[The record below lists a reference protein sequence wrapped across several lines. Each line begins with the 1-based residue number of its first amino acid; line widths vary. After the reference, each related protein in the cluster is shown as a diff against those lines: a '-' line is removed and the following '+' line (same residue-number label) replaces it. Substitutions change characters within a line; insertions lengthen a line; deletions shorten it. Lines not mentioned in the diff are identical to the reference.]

1 MSEKITSALLQS
13 PNGGLFSTL
22 QVDGAGIVIKNA
34 SDDQRSDGTFVPA
47 GSDTLV
53 LSAVGESSFLNAS
66 YMKVG
71 VLDASLLRTGLLQT
85 VASWN
90 SKWYGSAEDSMD
102 VQQGFSGG
110 KFAATSISTT
120 TNSVTLSAV
129 ESPTGANH
137 NITTGDYVRVSG
149 LIFGDDT
156 YGNVGVDSPGV
167 GVKDYAEVTDH
178 TSTSLTYELT
188 GVGSGKT
195 TLDPYA
201 LPFVSKVV
209 PLVSISRVYD
219 DEVTNENPGELSKVT
234 VVTASAHGLS
244 EGNYVELAGVED
256 SLNGV
261 WRVSGAPD
269 STTFE
274 FWQRFVEDIDWEDD
288 GSISLPEYGAP
299 VAIEVSKSYR
309 VTSDGTLMAYG
320 AVFNPAGTR
329 RSAILL
335 RGGGTQG
342 DIAVPADETLQI
354 GYRDGAGGLG
364 GTFTSIMTINTPAS
378 GNQGATVINGSLT
391 VDTLT
396 ATTING
402 GTGTA
407 SVPDDITAH
416 TITTTAG
423 NIRIRPYENDGSA
436 ADKRGELEFY
446 TQIASTGYYTSRVMA
461 FSDKDYGNALVI
473 DPDLRVLGDAQV
485 VGDLA
490 VSGALTAGSFS
501 IGTLNATTVNA
512 SSGYY
517 NYLDVGNVAT
527 KHAVIQPNGQ
537 LTVNNDTNSTS
548 ANTGAVVIKGGAYVA
563 QDLRVAGSI
572 YVSVF
577 SPDSITM
584 GVGNNIISQGYVSAS
599 AGYYGSMIVGTGVSS
614 KMEVGVSGQLTL
626 NNSTAATS
634 VAGALYIPTGGI
646 RALTGNIGTLT
657 VTSTFSPA
665 SLSIS
670 GGGGISVTGGGDIS
684 TTSSATATTMS
695 ATNGYYLNFAAGS
708 TTKALIGLTGQLTV
722 QNTATSTSKSGLG
735 ATGSVVVAG
744 DVSVAKKIWAADLDI
759 TGSLTGG
766 FTLGAITPSSV
777 VSSYGYYTSLNGT
790 TLSMGSSTA
799 TTIGAAGKVTIANT
813 TAAVSTTS
821 GALEV
826 AGGVGITGNLH
837 VGGSINGTITLPST
851 ISASSGYYQTLGST
865 TLDVGSVATGTRV
878 TIGSGGVLT
887 VTNVTQASSTG
898 PVGSIVTSGGV
909 YIAKDLVVGGSIS
922 GTITLP
928 STITLSSVVSSY
940 GYYTNLNGTALSI
953 GSSTA
958 ATISSAGKVTIANT
972 AIANS
977 TTSGALEVAGGVGI
991 TGNLHVGGSIN
1002 GTITLPSA
1010 PTFSGTV
1017 TANKLQASTGY
1028 YSGALTAGAIS
1039 AASIDATGAIS
1050 GDTLQIGGTT
1060 TNATIT
1066 TGGAISAVSIDASG
1080 ALSGSTLSISGNG
1093 TVDGNLTISGTLTPT
1108 TTGQNYTGDVTVG
1121 RETAG
1126 TGTPSDFGVYVNN
1139 GGTVLAATTRGGTA
1153 NSDRTFVAI
1162 FKTTSGSPQSADA
1175 VGVYNTPNTSS
1186 NTAARAGG
1194 LTLNASGV
1202 VGINGASDYR
1212 LKENIID
1219 ASSVYDWYD
1228 IFKSLKVRQFNWKG
1242 NSISAVGY
1250 IAHEVQ
1256 SVLPELVVG
1265 EKDAVDEN
1273 GGIVPQSLNL
1283 LDILPHVVGALGK
1296 IVNHVEQ
1303 LEARIAE
1310 LEGNAA

>member
-402 GTGTA
+402 GTGTG

-423 NIRIRPYENDGSA
+423 NIRIRPYENDGST

-446 TQIASTGYYTSRVMA
+446 TQIASTGYYTSRVML

-473 DPDLRVLGDAQV
+473 DPDLKVLGDAQV
-485 VGDLA
+485 VGDLT

-537 LTVNNDTNSTS
+537 LTVNDDTNSTS

-614 KMEVGVSGQLTL
+614 KMEVDVSGQVTL

-665 SLSIS
+665 SISIS
-670 GGGGISVTGGGDIS
+670 GGGGISVTGGGDIA
-684 TTSSATATTMS
+684 TTSSATANTMS

-744 DVSVAKKIWAADLDI
+744 DISVAKKIWAADLDI

-790 TLSMGSSTA
+790 TLSIGSSTA
-799 TTIGAAGKVTIANT
+799 ATISAAGKVTIANT

-826 AGGVGITGNLH
+826 VGGVGITGNLH
-837 VGGSINGTITLPST
+837 VGGSISGTITLPST

-887 VTNVTQASSTG
+887 VTNATQASSTG

-928 STITLSSVVSSY
+928 
-940 GYYTNLNGTALSI
+940 
-953 GSSTA
+953 
-958 ATISSAGKVTIANT
+958 
-972 AIANS
+972 
-977 TTSGALEVAGGVGI
+977 TS
-991 TGNLHVGGSIN
+991 
-1002 GTITLPSA
+1002 
-1010 PTFSGTV
+1010 PTFTTV
-1017 TANKLQASTGY
+1017 TATKLQASTGY
-1028 YSGALTAGAIS
+1028 YSGTLTGGAIE
-1039 AASIDATGAIS
+1039 

-1060 TNATIT
+1060 TNATISAA
-1066 TGGAISAVSIDASG
+1066 GAIAATSLSVSGTFSAGTFSP
-1080 ALSGSTLSISGNG
+1080 TSISTGAITSTG
-1093 TVDGNLTISGTLTPT
+1093 TISGSIGYYGTMGVDNLTVGGTSTNFTVTSGGAVDMDGSIDIGGVIRSAPT
-1108 TTGQNYTGDVTVG
+1108 QHTVTTGYYNAVWYT
-1121 RETAG
+1121 AA
-1126 TGTPSDFGVYVNN
+1126 S
-1139 GGTVLAATTRGGTA
+1139 GGTQPYALR
-1153 NSDRTFVAI
+1153 
-1162 FKTTSGSPQSADA
+1162 
-1175 VGVYNTPNTSS
+1175 YYTSS
-1186 NTAARAGG
+1186 SRYKT
-1194 LTLNASGV
+1194 
-1202 VGINGASDYR
+1202 GITIVDDDILSKFDA
-1212 LKENIID
+1212 ID
-1219 ASSVYDWYD
+1219 AKHFY
-1228 IFKSLKVRQFNWKG
+1228 RN
-1242 NSISAVGY
+1242 
-1250 IAHEVQ
+1250 
-1256 SVLPELVVG
+1256 
-1265 EKDAVDEN
+1265 DEN
-1273 GGIVPQSLNL
+1273 GNPGTYLELGFIAEDFSDAGLSCAVTYTPDGAADSLMEFPIIAVL
-1283 LDILPHVVGALGK
+1283 WHKVKQLDK
-1296 IVNHVEQ
+1296 
-1303 LEARIAE
+1303 RIAE
-1310 LEGNAA
+1310 LEGNAI

>member
-1 MSEKITSALLQS
+1 MSEKISSALLQS

-22 QVDGAGIVIKNA
+22 SVDGSGIVIKNA

-102 VQQGFSGG
+102 VQQGFAGG
-110 KFAATSISTT
+110 KFAVTSVSTT
-120 TNSVTLSAV
+120 ADHVTLSGVVSA
-129 ESPTGANH
+129 SGGLH
-137 NITTGDYVRVSG
+137 NITASNYVRVSG

-156 YGNVGVDSPGV
+156 YGNVGIDSPGV
-167 GVKDYAEVTDH
+167 GAVAYADVTGT
-178 TSTSLTYELT
+178 TSTTITYELT

-195 TLDPYA
+195 TLDPYS

-209 PLVSISRVYD
+209 TVVSASRLYD
-219 DEVTNENPGELSKVT
+219 DELTNDNPGELSKVT

-244 EGNYVELAGVED
+244 AGNYVELAGIED

-261 WRVSGAPD
+261 WRVSGAPT

-274 FWQRFVEDIDWEDD
+274 FWQRFVEDLDWENDD
-288 GSISLPEYGAP
+288 SITLPEYGTP
-299 VAIEVSKSYR
+299 VAIEVAKSYR

-335 RGGGTQG
+335 RGDGTQG
-342 DIAVPADETLQI
+342 DIAVPADETLHI
-354 GYRDGAGGLG
+354 GYRSGAGGLG
-364 GTFTSIMTINTPAS
+364 GAFTSIMTINTPAS
-378 GNQGATVINGSLT
+378 GNQAATVINGSLT
-391 VDTLT
+391 VDSLT

-402 GTGTA
+402 GSGSG

-473 DPDLRVLGDAQV
+473 DPDLKVLGDAQV
-485 VGDLA
+485 VGDLV
-490 VSGALTAGSFS
+490 VSGAFTAGSFS
-501 IGTLNATTVNA
+501 IVTLNATTVNA

-527 KHAVIQPNGQ
+527 KHAVIQPSGQ
-537 LTVNNDTNSTS
+537 LTVNDDTNSTA

-563 QDLRVAGSI
+563 QDLRVDGTI
-572 YVSVF
+572 YVNTF

-584 GVGNNIISQGYVSAS
+584 GVGDNIVSQGYISAS
-599 AGYYGSMIVGTGVSS
+599 AGYYGSIVVGTGVSS
-614 KMEVGVSGQLTL
+614 KMEVDVSGQVTL
-626 NNSTAATS
+626 NSSTAAT
-634 VAGALYIPTGGI
+634 AAGGALYIPTGGI

-670 GGGGISVTGGGDIS
+670 GGGGISVTGGGDIA
-684 TTSSATATTMS
+684 TTSSATANTMS

-708 TTKALIGLTGQLTV
+708 STKALIDTTGQLTV
-722 QNTATSTSKSGLG
+722 QNTATSTSKSGAG
-735 ATGSVVVAG
+735 ATGSVVIAG
-744 DVSVAKKIWAADLDI
+744 DVSVAKKIWAADVDI

-790 TLSMGSSTA
+790 TLSIGSSTPA
-799 TTIGAAGKVTIANT
+799 TIGSAGKVTIANA
-813 TAAVSTTS
+813 TAANSTTS

-826 AGGVGITGNLH
+826 VGGVGITGNLY

-851 ISASSGYYQTLGST
+851 ISASAGYYNTLGST

-887 VTNVTQASSTG
+887 VNNATQASATG

-922 GTITLP
+922 GTITM
-928 STITLSSVVSSY
+928 
-940 GYYTNLNGTALSI
+940 
-953 GSSTA
+953 
-958 ATISSAGKVTIANT
+958 
-972 AIANS
+972 
-977 TTSGALEVAGGVGI
+977 
-991 TGNLHVGGSIN
+991 
-1002 GTITLPSA
+1002 PSA

-1028 YSGALTAGAIS
+1028 YSGALTAG
-1039 AASIDATGAIS
+1039 GAIE
-1050 GDTLQIGGTT
+1050 GDSLQIGGTS
-1060 TNATIT
+1060 TNATISSA
-1066 TGGAISAVSIDASG
+1066 GAISAVSVSVSG
-1080 ALSGSTLSISGNG
+1080 TFSAGTFSPTSISSTGTISGSTGYYG
-1093 TVDGNLTISGTLTPT
+1093 TMGVDNLT
-1108 TTGQNYTGDVTVG
+1108 VG
-1121 RETAG
+1121 G
-1126 TGTPSDFGVYVNN
+1126 
-1139 GGTVLAATTRGGTA
+1139 
-1153 NSDRTFVAI
+1153 
-1162 FKTTSGSPQSADA
+1162 
-1175 VGVYNTPNTSS
+1175 TSS
-1186 NTAARAGG
+1186 NLTVSSAGALDMDG
-1194 LTLNASGV
+1194 SLDVAGVIRNNPTQHTVTTGYYGAVWYTSASGGTQPYALRYYTSSSRYKT
-1202 VGINGASDYR
+1202 GITTADDEILSKFDQ
-1212 LKENIID
+1212 ID
-1219 ASSVYDWYD
+1219 AKHFY
-1228 IFKSLKVRQFNWKG
+1228 RN
-1242 NSISAVGY
+1242 
-1250 IAHEVQ
+1250 
-1256 SVLPELVVG
+1256 
-1265 EKDAVDEN
+1265 DEN
-1273 GGIVPQSLNL
+1273 GNPGTYLELGFIAEDFSDAGLSCAVTYTPEGLADSLMEFPIIAVL
-1283 LDILPHVVGALGK
+1283 WHKVKQLDK
-1296 IVNHVEQ
+1296 
-1303 LEARIAE
+1303 RIAE
-1310 LEGNAA
+1310 LEGNAV

>member
-47 GSDTLV
+47 GSDTLI

-110 KFAATSISTT
+110 KFAATSVSTT

-167 GVKDYAEVTDH
+167 GVTDYAEVTDH

-201 LPFVSKVV
+201 LPFVSKAV

-219 DEVTNENPGELSKVT
+219 DEVTNENLGELSKVT

-299 VAIEVSKSYR
+299 VAIEVAKSYR

-378 GNQGATVINGSLT
+378 GNQGVTVINGSLT

-402 GTGTA
+402 GTGTG

-446 TQIASTGYYTSRVMA
+446 TQIASTGYYTSRVML

-473 DPDLRVLGDAQV
+473 DPDLKVLGDAQV
-485 VGDLA
+485 VGDLT
-490 VSGALTAGSFS
+490 VSGAFTAGSFS

-563 QDLRVAGSI
+563 QDLRVDGTI
-572 YVSVF
+572 YVNTF

-584 GVGNNIISQGYVSAS
+584 GVGDNIVSQGYISAS
-599 AGYYGSMIVGTGVSS
+599 AGYYGSIVVGTGVSS
-614 KMEVGVSGQLTL
+614 KMEVDVSGQVTL
-626 NNSTAATS
+626 NSSTAATA
-634 VAGALYIPTGGI
+634 VGGALYIPTGGI
-646 RALTGNIGTLT
+646 RALTGSIGTLT

-670 GGGGISVTGGGDIS
+670 GGGGISVTGGGDIA
-684 TTSSATATTMS
+684 TTSSATANTMS

-708 TTKALIGLTGQLTV
+708 STKALIGITGQLTV
-722 QNTATSTSKSGLG
+722 QNTATSTSKSGIG
-735 ATGSVVVAG
+735 ATGSVVIAG
-744 DVSVAKKIWAADLDI
+744 DVSVAKKIWAADVDI

-790 TLSMGSSTA
+790 TLSIGSSTPTTIGAAGKVTIANTTSAISTTSGALEVAGGVGIGGNLYVGGTFSPASLTTSGDISITGA
-799 TTIGAAGKVTIANT
+799 TSSLSVAAGGISTTGTISGSNGYYSVLGATTFAAGSTVTGTRVSIGSGGVLTVANATQASSVGPAGSIVTSGGIYVAKDIVVGGNISGGFGAITPTSVVSSYGYYTSLNGTTLSIGSSSPATIGAAGKVTIANT
-813 TAAVSTTS
+813 TAAISTTS

-826 AGGVGITGNLH
+826 AGGVGITGNLY

-851 ISASSGYYQTLGST
+851 ISASTGYYNTLGST
-865 TLDVGSVATGTRV
+865 TLDVGSTAAGATRVSITSAGVVSITSTATASSKITGALRVSGGVGVSGNIYATDISASGTFSAGTFSPTSISTGGITATGT
-878 TIGSGGVLT
+878 
-887 VTNVTQASSTG
+887 
-898 PVGSIVTSGGV
+898 
-909 YIAKDLVVGGSIS
+909 IS
-922 GTITLP
+922 G
-928 STITLSSVVSSY
+928 
-940 GYYTNLNGTALSI
+940 
-953 GSSTA
+953 
-958 ATISSAGKVTIANT
+958 
-972 AIANS
+972 
-977 TTSGALEVAGGVGI
+977 
-991 TGNLHVGGSIN
+991 
-1002 GTITLPSA
+1002 
-1010 PTFSGTV
+1010 
-1017 TANKLQASTGY
+1017 STGY
-1028 YSGALTAGAIS
+1028 YGTLGVDNLTV
-1039 AASIDATGAIS
+1039 
-1050 GDTLQIGGTT
+1050 GGTT
-1060 TNATIT
+1060 SNLTVSSGGALDMDGSLDVAGVIRNAPTQHTVT
-1066 TGGAISAVSIDASG
+1066 TGYYNAVWYTSASGGTQPYALRYYTSSARYKTGITIADDEILSKFDQIDAKH
-1080 ALSGSTLSISGNG
+1080 
-1093 TVDGNLTISGTLTPT
+1093 
-1108 TTGQNYTGDVTVG
+1108 
-1121 RETAG
+1121 
-1126 TGTPSDFGVYVNN
+1126 F
-1139 GGTVLAATTRGGTA
+1139 
-1153 NSDRTFVAI
+1153 
-1162 FKTTSGSPQSADA
+1162 
-1175 VGVYNTPNTSS
+1175 
-1186 NTAARAGG
+1186 
-1194 LTLNASGV
+1194 
-1202 VGINGASDYR
+1202 YR
-1212 LKENIID
+1212 N
-1219 ASSVYDWYD
+1219 
-1228 IFKSLKVRQFNWKG
+1228 
-1242 NSISAVGY
+1242 
-1250 IAHEVQ
+1250 
-1256 SVLPELVVG
+1256 
-1265 EKDAVDEN
+1265 DEN
-1273 GGIVPQSLNL
+1273 GNPGAYLELGFIAEDFSDAGLSCAVTYTPEGLADSLMEFPIIAVL
-1283 LDILPHVVGALGK
+1283 WHKVKQLDK
-1296 IVNHVEQ
+1296 
-1303 LEARIAE
+1303 RIAE
-1310 LEGNAA
+1310 LEGNAI

>member
-1 MSEKITSALLQS
+1 MSEKISSALLQS
-13 PNGGLFSTL
+13 PSGGLFSTL
-22 QVDGAGIVIKNA
+22 SVDGSGIVIKNA

-102 VQQGFSGG
+102 VQQGFAGG
-110 KFAATSISTT
+110 KFAVTSVSTT
-120 TNSVTLSAV
+120 ADHVTLSGVVSA
-129 ESPTGANH
+129 SGGLH
-137 NITTGDYVRVSG
+137 NITASNYVRVSG

-156 YGNVGVDSPGV
+156 YGNVGIDSPGV
-167 GVKDYAEVTDH
+167 GAVAYADVTGT
-178 TSTSLTYELT
+178 TSTTITYELT

-195 TLDPYA
+195 TLDPYS

-209 PLVSISRVYD
+209 TIVSASRLYD
-219 DEVTNENPGELSKVT
+219 DELTNDNPGELSKVT

-244 EGNYVELAGVED
+244 AGNYVELAGIED

-261 WRVSGAPD
+261 WRVSGAPT

-274 FWQRFVEDIDWEDD
+274 FWQRFVEDLDWENDD
-288 GSISLPEYGAP
+288 SITLPEYGTP
-299 VAIEVSKSYR
+299 VAIEVAKSYR

-335 RGGGTQG
+335 RGDGTQG
-342 DIAVPADETLQI
+342 DIAVPADETLHI
-354 GYRDGAGGLG
+354 GYRSGAGGLG

-378 GNQGATVINGSLT
+378 GNQAATVINGSLT
-391 VDTLT
+391 VDSLT

-402 GTGTA
+402 GSGSG

-446 TQIASTGYYTSRVMA
+446 TQITSTGYYTSRVMA

-473 DPDLRVLGDAQV
+473 DPDLKVLGDAQV
-485 VGDLA
+485 VGDLV
-490 VSGALTAGSFS
+490 VSGAFTAGSFS
-501 IGTLNATTVNA
+501 IVTLNATTVNA

-527 KHAVIQPNGQ
+527 KHAVIQPSGQ
-537 LTVNNDTNSTS
+537 LTVNDDTNSTA

-563 QDLRVAGSI
+563 QDLRVDGTI
-572 YVSVF
+572 YVNTF

-584 GVGNNIISQGYVSAS
+584 GVGDNIVSQGYISAS
-599 AGYYGSMIVGTGVSS
+599 AGYYGSIVVGTGVSS
-614 KMEVGVSGQLTL
+614 KMEVDVSGQVTL
-626 NNSTAATS
+626 NSSTAATA
-634 VAGALYIPTGGI
+634 VGGALYIPTGGI

-665 SLSIS
+665 SISIS
-670 GGGGISVTGGGDIS
+670 GGGGISVTGGGDIA
-684 TTSSATATTMS
+684 TTSSATANTMS
-695 ATNGYYLNFAAGS
+695 ATNGYYFNFAAGS
-708 TTKALIGLTGQLTV
+708 LNATKALIDTTGQLTV
-722 QNTATSTSKSGLG
+722 QNSSTSTSKSGVG
-735 ATGSVVVAG
+735 ATGSVVIAG
-744 DVSVAKKIWAADLDI
+744 DVSVAKKIWAADVDI

-790 TLSMGSSTA
+790 TLSIGSSTPA
-799 TTIGAAGKVTIANT
+799 TIGAAGKVTIANT
-813 TAAVSTTS
+813 TSAISTTS

-826 AGGVGITGNLH
+826 AGGVGITGNLY

-851 ISASSGYYQTLGST
+851 ISASTGYYNTLGST
-865 TLDVGSVATGTRV
+865 TLDVGSVATATRV
-878 TIGSGGVLT
+878 
-887 VTNVTQASSTG
+887 
-898 PVGSIVTSGGV
+898 SIT
-909 YIAKDLVVGGSIS
+909 
-922 GTITLP
+922 
-928 STITLSSVVSSY
+928 
-940 GYYTNLNGTALSI
+940 
-953 GSSTA
+953 
-958 ATISSAGKVTIANT
+958 SAGKVTIANT
-972 AIANS
+972 SAAND
-977 TTSGALEVAGGVGI
+977 TTSGALVVAGGVGI
-991 TGNLHVGGSIN
+991 SGNLHVGGSIN
-1002 GTITLPSA
+1002 GTITLPSS
-1010 PTFSGTV
+1010 PTFGGTV

-1028 YSGALTAGAIS
+1028 YSGTLEGGAITGS
-1039 AASIDATGAIS
+1039 SLTSSGSIV

-1060 TNATIT
+1060 TNATIS
-1066 TGGAISAVSIDASG
+1066 TGGAVSAVSITASA
-1080 ALSGSTLSISGNG
+1080 ALSGATLSISGNG
-1093 TVDGNLTISGTLTPT
+1093 VVTGNLTVNGTLSPAS
-1108 TTGQNYTGDVTVG
+1108 TGQNYTGDVTVG
-1121 RETAG
+1121 RTTAG
-1126 TGTPSDFGVYVNN
+1126 TSSPGDAGVYINN
-1139 GGTVLAATTRGGTA
+1139 GGTVLAATTRGATA

-1162 FKTTSGSPQSADA
+1162 FKTTSSSPGSADA

-1186 NTAARAGG
+1186 DVASRAGG
-1194 LTLNASGV
+1194 LTLNSSGV

-1219 ASSVYDWYD
+1219 ADSVYDWYD
-1228 IFKSLKVRQFNWKG
+1228 IFKSLRVRQFNWKG
-1242 NSISAVGY
+1242 HAIPAVGY

-1256 SVLPELVVG
+1256 SILPELVVG
-1265 EKDAVDEN
+1265 EKDAVDES

-1303 LEARIAE
+1303 LEARIVE
-1310 LEGNAA
+1310 LEGSAV